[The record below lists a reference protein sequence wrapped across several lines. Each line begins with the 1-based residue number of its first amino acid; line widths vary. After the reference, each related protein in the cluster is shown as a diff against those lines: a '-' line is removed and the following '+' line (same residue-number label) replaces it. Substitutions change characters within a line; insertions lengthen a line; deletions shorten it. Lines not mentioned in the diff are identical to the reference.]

1 MSTFTLT
8 VIGPSVGTLQKGYTV
23 PDADV
28 GLILQWGAAQFGVSD
43 PQAIVECIA
52 GWLMDNVNRE
62 TEQYHL
68 RKDQAA
74 VAVRTIRVEPI

>member
-23 PDADV
+23 PDADA
-28 GLILQWGAAQFGVSD
+28 GLILQAWGAKLGSSD
-43 PQAIVECIA
+43 PQTIVEGI
-52 GWLMDNVNRE
+52 GEELMNYVNRE

-68 RKDQAA
+68 RADQAA
-74 VAVRTIRVEPI
+74 VPVRTIRVEPV